1 MNNLRRLPES
11 ELTTAISVVQ
21 ADFFAKLEDD
31 YKRLLAIDAQLNAL
45 SDERAKVSRRLTDN
59 LRRVNW
65 IRLKES
71 GLENGH

>member
-1 MNNLRRLPES
+1 MNNLRRLPEP